1 MSEVELRDA
10 ATVLILRDGEPD
22 ADGGCLEVFMLRRN
36 LNSDFV
42 GGAYVFPGGAV
53 DPEDRHD
60 DLEAV
65 CRGRSDADASARL
78 GIERGGLAFWVAA
91 IRESFEEAGVL
102 LAYDPDGDVIRLAD
116 PDTNERFSVHRT
128 AVDTGRRRLVEICEE
143 EGLELAV
150 DAMWYFGHW
159 ITPEGAP
166 RRYDTRFFVTLAP
179 PAQTPVHDDHEV
191 IANTWIRP
199 KDALARHGSG
209 SFAMMPPT
217 IASLRAVS
225 RFATAGE
232 ALAAA
237 TEITDVPTIL
247 PRVIV
252 DEGGVRIVLPGDP
265 EYGEGYTGEEP
276 LGRWPSV
283 EERSRYAVTV
293 QGDLDRGR
301 DAPGG

>member
-1 MSEVELRDA
+1 VSEVELRDA

-22 ADGGCLEVFMLRRN
+22 ADGRCLEVFMLRRN

-42 GGAYVFPGGAV
+42 GGAFVFPGGAV

-102 LAYDPDGDVIRLAD
+102 LAYHPDGDVIRLAD
-116 PDTNERFSVHRT
+116 PATNERFSTHRT

-143 EGLELAV
+143 EDLELAV

-159 ITPEGAP
+159 ITPVGAP

-191 IANTWIRP
+191 IANTWVRP
-199 KDALARHGSG
+199 TDALARHRSG
-209 SFAMMPPT
+209 TFEMLPPT